1 VLPIPGLSVPGLAF
15 PEERCLPTRVA
26 TAIEIAFPDELFGFE
41 LPIGVDRR
49 LHHLLAKQDEGIE
62 LTAEERAEA
71 EGLVTLA
78 ERLTLLKLRAR
89 RIAEA

>member
-1 VLPIPGLSVPGLAF
+1 M
-15 PEERCLPTRVA
+15 A
-26 TAIEIAFPDELFGFE
+26 TAIEIAFPDDLFEFE
-41 LPIGVDRR
+41 LPKGVKLR
-49 LHHLLAKQDEGIE
+49 LNRLLDKQDEGNE
-62 LTAEERAEA
+62 LTAEERSEA

>member
-1 VLPIPGLSVPGLAF
+1 MV
-15 PEERCLPTRVA
+15 
-26 TAIEIAFPDELFGFE
+26 TAIEIAFPDDLFGFE
-41 LPIGVDRR
+41 LPKGVDRR
-49 LHHLLAKQDEGIE
+49 LHRLLDKQDEGIE
-62 LTAEERAEA
+62 LTAEERSEA

>member
-1 VLPIPGLSVPGLAF
+1 MV
-15 PEERCLPTRVA
+15 
-26 TAIEIAFPDELFGFE
+26 TAIEVAFPDDLIEFE

-49 LHHLLAKQDEGIE
+49 LHHLLDKQDEGIE
-62 LTAEERAEA
+62 LTAEERSEA

-89 RIAEA
+89 RIAKA